1 MCWACPDAL
10 DLAPALSQPQPGA
23 CPVGGRNEADGSG
36 QVRISRGPMAGQSD
50 GHRGVTVGVMPC
62 WLGQLRAG
70 GIVIRGGEG
79 DQCSWQKVS
88 RGPGHS
94 SELELSQIRGQRTAL
109 LRVTPRGW
117 CAQEPAAQLSLYPQ
131 LIAWGLQTHPSPTPR
146 LHRKD
151 EGREGQPFCPA
162 PR

>member
-1 MCWACPDAL
+1 
-10 DLAPALSQPQPGA
+10 
-23 CPVGGRNEADGSG
+23 
-36 QVRISRGPMAGQSD
+36 MAGQSD

-109 LRVTPRGW
+109 GRTEGCRCMGGCVTG
-117 CAQEPAAQLSLYPQ
+117 A
-131 LIAWGLQTHPSPTPR
+131 LQKHA
-146 LHRKD
+146 
-151 EGREGQPFCPA
+151 C
-162 PR
+162 